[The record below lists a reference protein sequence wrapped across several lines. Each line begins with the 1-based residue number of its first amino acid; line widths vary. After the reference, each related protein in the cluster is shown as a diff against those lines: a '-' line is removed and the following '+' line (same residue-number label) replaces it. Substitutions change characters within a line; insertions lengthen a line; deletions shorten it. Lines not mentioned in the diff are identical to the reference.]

1 MVTAHGYTLVREDCG
16 RANGSTGPL
25 TRVVRVRRDV
35 DDAQAAKTLA
45 HELAHV
51 LLHCNPTDGATET
64 GESAARWDYRSCRA
78 VAEVEAESV
87 AFIVA
92 GAYGLDTSAYTT
104 PYVAGWAAGEPDK
117 IRAPPDSES
126 SPPPGPSS
134 NSSTP
139 TTSTSRPTKSW
150 CRGGVGIE
158 PPRHEPPRP

>member
-64 GESAARWDYRSCRA
+64 GEPAARWDYRSCRA

-87 AFIVA
+87 TFILA

-104 PYVAGWAAGEPDK
+104 PYVAGWAAGEPDR